1 MTLRS
6 ALAFAFGISACVGMA
21 ALVGEAGAET
31 YPSRPVKLIVPFPP
45 GGPTDVQARIVAQE
59 MSKTLG
65 QQIVIDNRGGAGGSV
80 AAQAAATSAPDGY
93 TMFFATGG
101 THGINPSLYKSVPY
115 DAVKDFDPVV
125 FISTSPNV
133 FVANP
138 KFPANTIAELIEY
151 AKKNPGKVNY
161 ATAGIGTTTH
171 MSAELLQS
179 VSGITLVHVPYRGG
193 APAMS
198 DLLGGQVELMADG
211 LPSAMPFIKAGTI
224 KALGVTTAARA
235 PSAPQIPTVAET
247 VPGYEAV
254 AWFGLVV
261 PKGTPKEAIE
271 RLNAVA
277 NQALQSEAVKARYAE
292 LGADPVG
299 GSPEDLRRQIASE
312 LKKWADVVK
321 TTGARVD

>member
-6 ALAFAFGISACVGMA
+6 ILAFAFGLSACVGMA
-21 ALVGEAGAET
+21 AWATEARAET

>member
-1 MTLRS
+1 MISRS
-6 ALAFAFGISACVGMA
+6 ILAFAFGLMTCLGVSTIADQAS
-21 ALVGEAGAET
+21 AET
-31 YPSRPVKLIVPFPP
+31 YPSRPVKLIVPFPA

-65 QQIVIDNRGGAGGSV
+65 QQIVVDNRGGAGGSI
-80 AAQAAATSAPDGY
+80 AAQAAATSPPDGY
-93 TMFFATGG
+93 TVFFATGG
-101 THGINPSLYKSVPY
+101 THGINPSLYKNVPY

-138 KFPANTIAELIEY
+138 KFPANTMAELVEY

-179 VSGITLVHVPYRGG
+179 VSGINIVHVPYRGG
-193 APAMS
+193 GPAMN
-198 DLLGGQVELMADG
+198 DLLGGQIELMVDG
-211 LPSAMPFIKAGTI
+211 LPSAMPHIKAGSI
-224 KALGVTTAARA
+224 KALGVTTSARA
-235 PSAPQIPTVAET
+235 ASAPEIPTVAET

-271 RLNAVA
+271 KLNAVA
-277 NQALQSEAVKARYAE
+277 NRALQLDIVKARYAE

-299 GSPEDLRRQIASE
+299 GSPQDLQRQITSE
-312 LKKWADVVK
+312 LKKWAEVVK
-321 TTGARVD
+321 ATGAHVD

>member
-1 MTLRS
+1 
-6 ALAFAFGISACVGMA
+6 
-21 ALVGEAGAET
+21 
-31 YPSRPVKLIVPFPP
+31 
-45 GGPTDVQARIVAQE
+45 
-59 MSKTLG
+59 
-65 QQIVIDNRGGAGGSV
+65 
-80 AAQAAATSAPDGY
+80 
-93 TMFFATGG
+93 
-101 THGINPSLYKSVPY
+101 
-115 DAVKDFDPVV
+115 VKDFDPVV

-138 KFPANTIAELIEY
+138 KFPANTIAGLIEY

-179 VSGITLVHVPYRGG
+179 VAGITLVHVPYRGG

-224 KALGVTTAARA
+224 KALGVTTATRA
-235 PSAPQIPTVAET
+235 TSAPQIPTVAET

-277 NQALQSEAVKARYAE
+277 NQALQSETVKARYAE

-299 GSPEDLRRQIASE
+299 GSPEELGRQIASE